1 MEAEDTPAAEP
12 ILMKAYERPAT
23 VATGGRRR
31 PISRGNEELPERPR
45 SVGYQRPRS
54 VADVR
59 PLSRGGTAAIR
70 PRSREGTGRP
80 LSRASLSASQLR
92 AVSTSQTQPKSMGSK
107 ATHASAASVKE
118 VVAEVVQKQLE
129 ASRLDDYLRVT
140 RRSRDKP
147 DPAQALKINPIN
159 MNAMPDYTSI
169 AAEALREP
177 VRKAT
182 DPKWSSGLKEMDEKI
197 RLRLTYNCRVSAIGA
212 VVPERHHLA
221 GRFPYPP

>member
-1 MEAEDTPAAEP
+1 MEAQDTTMAEP
-12 ILMKAYERPAT
+12 PPMKVSERPAT
-23 VATGGRRR
+23 VAVGERRR
-31 PISRGNEELPERPR
+31 PVSRGNEEVLERPR

-59 PLSRGGTAAIR
+59 PLSRGGSAALR
-70 PRSREGTGRP
+70 PASRGGTGRP
-80 LSRASLSASQLR
+80 LSRASVSASQLR
-92 AVSTSQTQPKSMGSK
+92 AASTSQTQPKSMGSK
-107 ATHASAASVKE
+107 ATQATAASVKE

-147 DPAQALKINPIN
+147 DPAYALKINPIN
-159 MNAMPDYTSI
+159 MNAQPDYTSI

-212 VVPERHHLA
+212 VVPELHHLK
-221 GRFPYPP
+221 GRFAYPP